1 MLFYLQYFINSLLLV
16 VKKYT
21 YIDHIKKSMN
31 INITNYE
38 SLLSVASQQPEPQ
51 RLLFVFLRASLPDDQ
66 GEEAVNRFHS
76 GQGGALQ
83 PIMCVDKT
91 LSELSTFSAL
101 VAESERIEKDWQI
114 VLVAGLA
121 GRNGVAPSSDDAE
134 EPLKMMLHTVENGGD
149 LSKYMAF
156 DREGTPVQ
164 FG

>member
-1 MLFYLQYFINSLLLV
+1 MSYSLLQMPPGASEHT
-16 VKKYT
+16 KR
-21 YIDHIKKSMN
+21 SMN

-38 SLLSVASQQPEPQ
+38 SLLTVANQQPEPQ
-51 RLLFVFLRASLPDDQ
+51 RLLFVFLRVSLPDDH
-66 GEEAVNRFHS
+66 GEADASRFHS

-91 LSELSTFSAL
+91 LGELSTFSAL
-101 VAESERIEKDWQI
+101 VAEAERIEKDWQI

-121 GRNGVAPSSDDAE
+121 GKNGVAPSSDDAE
-134 EPLKMMLHTVENGGD
+134 EPLKMMLHTLENGGD

-156 DREGTPVQ
+156 DREGVPVQ

>member
-1 MLFYLQYFINSLLLV
+1 
-16 VKKYT
+16 
-21 YIDHIKKSMN
+21 MN
-31 INITNYE
+31 INITDYE
-38 SLLSVASQQPEPQ
+38 SLLSVANQQPEPQ
-51 RLLFVFLRASLPDDQ
+51 RLLFVFLRASLPDDH
-66 GEEAVNRFHS
+66 GEADASNFHS

-91 LSELSTFSAL
+91 LGELSTFSDL
-101 VAESERIEKDWQI
+101 VAESERVEKDWQI

-121 GRNGVAPSSDDAE
+121 GKNGIAPSSDEAE

-156 DREGTPVQ
+156 DREGAPVQ

>member
-1 MLFYLQYFINSLLLV
+1 
-16 VKKYT
+16 
-21 YIDHIKKSMN
+21 MN

-38 SLLSVASQQPEPQ
+38 SLLSVANKQPQPQ
-51 RLLFVFLRASLPDDQ
+51 RLLFVFLRASLPDDH
-66 GEEAVNRFHS
+66 GEADASNFHS

-91 LSELSTFSAL
+91 LSELSTFSDL
-101 VAESERIEKDWQI
+101 VAESERVEKDWQI

-121 GRNGVAPSSDDAE
+121 GKNGIAPSSDEAE

-156 DREGTPVQ
+156 DREGAPVQ

>member
-1 MLFYLQYFINSLLLV
+1 
-16 VKKYT
+16 
-21 YIDHIKKSMN
+21 MN

-38 SLLSVASQQPEPQ
+38 SLLSVANQQPEPQ
-51 RLLFVFLRASLPDDQ
+51 RLLFVFLRASLPDDH
-66 GEEAVNRFHS
+66 GETDASNFHS

-91 LSELSTFSAL
+91 LGELSTFSAL
-101 VAESERIEKDWQI
+101 VAESERVEKDWQI

-121 GRNGVAPSSDDAE
+121 GKDGVTPSSDEAE
-134 EPLKMMLHTVENGGD
+134 ESLKMMLHTVENGGD

-156 DREGTPVQ
+156 DREGVPVQ

>member
-1 MLFYLQYFINSLLLV
+1 M
-16 VKKYT
+16 K
-21 YIDHIKKSMN
+21 

-38 SLLSVASQQPEPQ
+38 SLLFFAKQQPEPQ
-51 RLLFVFLRASLPDDQ
+51 RLLFVFLRASLPDDH
-66 GEEAVNRFHS
+66 GEEDKSRFHS

-91 LSELSTFSAL
+91 LDELSTFSNL
-101 VAESERIEKDWQI
+101 VAEAERIEKDWQI

-121 GRNGVAPSSDDAE
+121 GRSGVVPSSDDAD
-134 EPLKMMLHTVENGGD
+134 EPLKMMLHTVETGGD

-156 DREGTPVQ
+156 DREGVPVQ

>member
-1 MLFYLQYFINSLLLV
+1 
-16 VKKYT
+16 
-21 YIDHIKKSMN
+21 MN

-38 SLLSVASQQPEPQ
+38 SLLSVANQQPEPQ
-51 RLLFVFLRASLPDDQ
+51 RLLFVFLRASLPDDH
-66 GEEAVNRFHS
+66 GEADASNFHS

-91 LSELSTFSAL
+91 LNELSTFSAL
-101 VAESERIEKDWQI
+101 VAESERVEKDWQI

-121 GRNGVAPSSDDAE
+121 GKNGVAPSSDEAE

-149 LSKYMAF
+149 LSRYMAF
-156 DREGTPVQ
+156 DREGAPVQ

>member
-1 MLFYLQYFINSLLLV
+1 MLFYLQYFINSFL
-16 VKKYT
+16 YT
-21 YIDHIKKSMN
+21 NAEHIKRSTN

-51 RLLFVFLRASLPDDQ
+51 RLLFVFLRASLPYDQ

-101 VAESERIEKDWQI
+101 VTESERVEKDWQI

-121 GRNGVAPSSDDAE
+121 GRNGVAPSSDDTE
-134 EPLKMMLHTVENGGD
+134 EPLKMMLHAVENGGD

-156 DREGTPVQ
+156 DREGAPVQ

>member
-1 MLFYLQYFINSLLLV
+1 M
-16 VKKYT
+16 
-21 YIDHIKKSMN
+21 
-31 INITNYE
+31 
-38 SLLSVASQQPEPQ
+38 
-51 RLLFVFLRASLPDDQ
+51 FVFLRASLPDDH
-66 GEEAVNRFHS
+66 GEEDASHFHS

-91 LSELSTFSAL
+91 LGELSAFPAL
-101 VAESERIEKDWQI
+101 VAEAERIEKDWQI

-134 EPLKMMLHTVENGGD
+134 EPLKMMLHAVENGGD

-156 DREGTPVQ
+156 DRESLPVQ